1 MFYLEPDHS
10 EPASS
15 LKWTE
20 RLLPDNIVTE
30 ALKLDPWKR
39 GFVRT
44 LIDNLT
50 ADADEL
56 VESAGRFLS
65 DLDLTEA
72 VRWIFYRFEAAE
84 SRCLWLEVV
93 RRAKKAI
100 AAHPSL
106 LMVVKTLEEDCTAD
120 PQTMVGAVLM
130 GDRPALVDTYEFIY
144 KIPADKALE
153 FASALWFISGQ
164 RDVVPV
170 LDEFGRSGL
179 RPDKLQNVA
188 KNILK
193 ELSRR
198 RMKPKRTVPEAAG
211 ILCDT
216 KAPKLLFVGA
226 CRKLFLDETVENLKK
241 REAFMRGRGRSIA
254 SNVRSHMLYGS
265 HDCVNEIWK
274 TVSRIGAPERL
285 PGSLRQAYA
294 TAFFDPSHFKP
305 ELNQIVDGWKPL
317 RPEVITW
324 LVNWFGVKLPEEA
337 TDKPEVLAKMIWKRR
352 LRLWRP
358 GNEDA
363 VRLAQFADGH
373 PQLIEAIARHM
384 RVYRDGSRFWAIA
397 ERAPAFLHRL
407 DLVELMKKLPNQ
419 TQWERYGASRLTY
432 EQFERIIDQGYSYRA
447 NYAHVLNL
455 VRPYFAGLSE
465 RRRVEVILKYP
476 HRLKQQ
482 AYCLA
487 DPADTLWFKLP
498 LEFMAKE
505 DWMVKSIA
513 AKPDVVAGMEGPDDV
528 FVKKLDGDCQPE
540 KAQVRDK
547 LVNVLLAHQGLRRR
561 FITDHLT
568 RERFDGFDEAGMA
581 KIYGAPRALS
591 LEVLAEDLRTTRT
604 FRGDKALRA
613 SILLE
618 DERRMALRT
627 ESNDG
632 TKKEDA
638 HERQ

>member
-1 MFYLEPDHS
+1 MFYLDPDYS
-10 EPASS
+10 EPPAS

-20 RLLPDNIVTE
+20 RLLPDNIVAE

-44 LIDNLT
+44 LLDNLT
-50 ADADEL
+50 GYADEL

-65 DLDLTEA
+65 DIDLTEA
-72 VRWIFYRFEAAE
+72 VRWIYYRFEYAE
-84 SRCLWLEVV
+84 SRWLWLEVV

-100 AAHPSL
+100 AEHPSL
-106 LMVVKTLEEDCTAD
+106 LMVVRTLEEDCTAL
-120 PQTMVGAVLM
+120 PHTMVGVVLM
-130 GDRPALVDTYEFIY
+130 GDRLALVDMYEFVDMIA
-144 KIPADKALE
+144 ADKALE
-153 FASALWFISGQ
+153 FASALWFSSGE

-170 LDEFGRSGL
+170 LLAFGRSGL
-179 RPDKLQNVA
+179 RADTLQNVA
-188 KNILK
+188 ENILK
-193 ELSRR
+193 GLNRR
-198 RMKPKRTVPEAAG
+198 RIKPKRTVPEAAG
-211 ILCDT
+211 TIWDT
-216 KAPKLLFVGA
+216 KAQKLLFVGA
-226 CRKLFLDETVENLKK
+226 CRQLFLDETVENLKK
-241 REAFMRGRGRSIA
+241 REAFMRGRGRRIA
-254 SNVRSHMLYGS
+254 SDVRSHMLYGR
-265 HDCVNEIWK
+265 HDRVNEIWK
-274 TVSRIGAPERL
+274 TVCRSGAPDRL
-285 PGSLRQAYA
+285 PVAVRRAYA
-294 TAFFDPSHFKP
+294 SEFFDLSHFKP
-305 ELNQIVDGWKPL
+305 ELRRIVDNWKPL

-324 LVNWFGVKLPEEA
+324 FVDWFGVKLPEEV
-337 TDKPEVLAKMIWKRR
+337 TDKPEVLAKLIWERR
-352 LRLWRP
+352 LRLR
-358 GNEDA
+358 GQKEEEL
-363 VRLAQFADGH
+363 LAQFAHGH

-384 RVYRDGSRFWAIA
+384 RVYRDGSRFWSIA

-407 DLVELMKKLPNQ
+407 DLVELMKKLPDQ
-419 TQWERYGASRLTY
+419 TQWEQYGASRLTY
-432 EQFERIIDQGYSYRA
+432 GQFERIIDQGYSYRA
-447 NYAHVLNL
+447 NYEHVLNL
-455 VRPYFAGLSE
+455 VRPYFEGLSE

-482 AYCLA
+482 SYCLA

-505 DWMVKSIA
+505 DWMMKSIA
-513 AKPDVVAGMEGPDDV
+513 AKPEVVAGMEGPDDV
-528 FVKKLDGDCQPE
+528 FVKKLDGYCQPE

-568 RERFDGFDEAGMA
+568 RDRFDGFDEAGMA

-604 FRGDKALRA
+604 FSGDEDLRA
-613 SILLE
+613 TILLE

-638 HERQ
+638 HGRQ